1 MVQSKQAEKPEN
13 QEQSQSL
20 VEEIQQR
27 QECDQCSARALM
39 EVVLPTGIL
48 TFCLHHYNINA
59 QALTERGAIAK
70 LLIVSQEQDLNMP
83 MPYFGQNFPEPTS
96 SSGSFMNKIFGGIAD
111 TNRML
116 LGHSLTK
123 DLITHRENEGADAQI
138 RVDTNRE
145 VSKAAANQ
153 WLTKKN
159 YSSNRSHLR
168 AVNKM
173 TNAPDVYPAGHPK
186 AGQPNPNAWSGA
198 VQAANEKGTS
208 FQKNPTYTGKSSKD
222 DRIPDPSSE
231 TGTGTPPKDDQPTL
245 FQG

>member
-13 QEQSQSL
+13 QVQSQFL
-20 VEEIQQR
+20 VGEPQQR
-27 QECDQCSARALM
+27 QGCDQCSARALM
-39 EVVLPTGIL
+39 EVTLPSGIL

-83 MPYFGQNFPEPTS
+83 MPYFGQNFPAPTS

-138 RVDTNRE
+138 RVDTNRATT
-145 VSKAAANQ
+145 KAAADQ

-159 YSSNRSHLR
+159 YAANRAHLR

-173 TNAPDVYPAGHPK
+173 TNQPEYYPEGHPK

-198 VQAANEKGTS
+198 VQAASEKNTA
-208 FQKNPTYTGKSSKD
+208 FQKNPTYTGKKYENETK
-222 DRIPDPSSE
+222 PDTSN
-231 TGTGTPPKDDQPTL
+231 TGTPPQDNNDQPTL